1 MDVLVGIVLIVAGLS
16 ICFAGIKYWF
26 AFLPLL
32 AFIAGFTT
40 GMRLMWSAFGGNNPF
55 LEYTT
60 GFIVGIAIGVAFAA
74 VCYLYWYLGVV
85 VGAAWTGAVFGA
97 GIVELFSDDLG
108 LLMFI
113 FALAGAILFAALTII
128 LALPVYLVVVN
139 TAVAGAAAAVGG
151 ILLMFT
157 DMKHNELGSGTLHA
171 AIEESWFWV
180 IVVVFLA
187 VSGIGAQIRLMA
199 GEVALPEK
207 KFTRAA
213 TPASP
218 AAA

>member
-1 MDVLVGIVLIVAGLS
+1 
-16 ICFAGIKYWF
+16 
-26 AFLPLL
+26 
-32 AFIAGFTT
+32 
-40 GMRLMWSAFGGNNPF
+40 
-55 LEYTT
+55 
-60 GFIVGIAIGVAFAA
+60 
-74 VCYLYWYLGVV
+74 
-85 VGAAWTGAVFGA
+85 
-97 GIVELFSDDLG
+97 
-108 LLMFI
+108 MFI